1 MAKVK
6 IKTTIYTPKTKKKG
20 KYKKNKNKHEK

>member
-1 MAKVK
+1 MAKQ
-6 IKTTIYTPKTKKKG
+6 IKQSLVYKPKTKKKG